1 MNAEDCEGVG
11 TPPCSGADLRE
22 GLEPILRHTAVC
34 ASFSWKWTE
43 ATWRNTGIRD
53 AWDYLHGVATS
64 LPTTTCGA
72 AVAGGGTTPPP
83 SDGELARVTL
93 SPDRI
98 DCDVGE
104 THGLT
109 ARTLDAS
116 GNELG
121 LRVRF
126 RSTDDGVLVVAQTGD
141 RTATARCR
149 SRGRAYAVAAKS
161 GLRDRSVVVVQ

>member
-43 ATWRNTGIRD
+43 ATWRNTGVRD

-83 SDGELARVTL
+83 SGAVARIDLT
-93 SPDRI
+93 PDRLT
-98 DCDVGE
+98 CAAGE
-104 THGLT
+104 RRNVS
-109 ARTLDAS
+109 AAVYDAS
-116 GNELG
+116 GRTLAVA
-121 LRVRF
+121 VRF
-126 RSTDDGVLVVAQTGD
+126 RVTDDALGVVQTGD
-141 RTATARCR
+141 RTARVRCR
-149 SRGRAYAVAAKS
+149 SRGTGYVVAIKD
-161 GLRDRSVVVVQ
+161 GVRDRTPVEVQ